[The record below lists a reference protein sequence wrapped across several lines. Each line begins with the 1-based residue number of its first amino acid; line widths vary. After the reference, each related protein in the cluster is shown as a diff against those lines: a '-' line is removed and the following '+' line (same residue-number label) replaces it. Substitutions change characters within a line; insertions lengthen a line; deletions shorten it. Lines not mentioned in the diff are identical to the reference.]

1 MDSSATQGISTKVV
15 TDFANQNE
23 NSIFASATS
32 SVRDEITNNNLELAE
47 QKKAEIGYNA
57 SSPIM
62 TEANI
67 AKYGLNLAY
76 EMPLSYGNFSSSSS
90 TSSSTSN
97 SSSTDRYNEN
107 TCYITNNQTILSRID
122 AARFLDDFLNTKTI
136 NVRFLED
143 LGISNEVKS
152 VEYINGFFD
161 YKGISVS
168 LISLNCSNKIESCR
182 YVVRDFNNSP
192 KYYIEHTGAESAA
205 FDFAGHYKQHG
216 TGLRISVKYSD
227 RDKFSELFS

>member
-57 SSPIM
+57 PSPIM

-67 AKYGLNLAY
+67 AKYGSNLAY

-107 TCYITNNQTILSRID
+107 TCYITNVQTNLNQIG
-122 AARFLDDFLNTKTI
+122 AARFLDDFIDTKKYKLDLTK
-136 NVRFLED
+136 D
-143 LGISNEVKS
+143 LGIAQRVITVIYKQ
-152 VEYINGFFD
+152 GFFN
-161 YKGISVS
+161 YRGVS
-168 LISLNCSNKIESCR
+168 IFCIDLNATG
-182 YVVRDFNNSP
+182 D
-192 KYYIEHTGAESAA
+192 YIEKDLDSPLVNYK
-205 FDFAGHYKQHG
+205 AGNGSELTRFSFKGHFKNGQ
-216 TGLRISVKYSD
+216 GLNLWISVKYSD
-227 RDKFSELFS
+227 RDKFSDMLNV